1 MEKVLV
7 RIYRYFDT
15 HRPVFLTC
23 FIGSFLL
30 LGWFASRVHFE
41 EDISK
46 VLPKDPNV
54 EKLNEVF
61 RNSRFTERL
70 VIMVS
75 MKDSSARPDS
85 LTAYAADLADGI
97 RLKVGPYISR
107 LTDKV
112 DDSLTTSLFYTI
124 GDHLPVFLD
133 SADFTGIDSLITPEG
148 LSSTLAANYKT
159 LSSPAG
165 LALKSMIVH
174 DPVGITFLG
183 LKKLRRLQYDDN
195 FELYDQY
202 VLTKDHCYLLMFLT
216 PRYPVNNTGMNA
228 RLLNGIDAIRD
239 SLGARNAS
247 ATYFG
252 AVAVSVGNALQLRK
266 DTIITQGVTVIF
278 LIIFIAL
285 YFHKK
290 RAPIV
295 ILVPVLFGS
304 LFALAA
310 VYLIR
315 GSISVIALGSGSVI
329 LGVAVNYSLHVFN
342 HHRHRRD
349 TASVIRDLAFPL
361 TIGSFTT
368 IGGFFCLEFVQ
379 SEMLRDLGLFAA
391 FSLIGASFCS
401 LVFLPHFLPKEPAR
415 ARRKAAEPA
424 RPAQDAVADPAPAIH
439 PAAGAGSAPAGP
451 AQDAETAGS
460 AQDAVA
466 DEADARLSWIDRLAT
481 LRPEYNRYLMILILV
496 ATVVFAWQA
505 PKVGFEADLN
515 KMNYMSPS
523 LKAAEATLRKI
534 SVFSYQSVYVVT
546 EGKDLNQALETGEKV
561 DEQVDDL
568 VRKGVVKK
576 YSGVSSLL
584 LSDSLQRLRID
595 RWNRYWAPAKK
606 ALLLKNLDVAATA
619 QGFKPGAF
627 NAFATVLDTPYAPVD
642 RATLDQV
649 RRSYLDDYIT
659 ETPGKAQV
667 VTLVKVTPEGRQ
679 AVYDRFAGTPGV
691 AVLDRQYL
699 TAKFIDLI
707 NNDFGSI
714 AWMSALLVF
723 TVLLLTYGRIELTLM
738 SFIPMVITFLWI
750 LGIMA
755 LLKVDFNIIN
765 IIISAFIF
773 GMGDDYSLFIMD
785 GLLQEYKTGK
795 KNLDSYKSSIFL
807 SAITTMAG
815 LGVLI
820 FAGHPALRSIAII
833 SIVGM
838 LCVVVLSQIVIPFL
852 FKVLIADRVS
862 KGRFPWTLSGFLKT
876 LVSYTYFVL
885 GSLLL
890 TLIGLILVKL
900 RPFGKRRSKYCFHV
914 IKSAF
919 IRSLIY
925 VMVNVRKKI
934 INPLGEDFSKP
945 ALVIVNHQSFLD
957 SLLIQMQYPKLLLL
971 TNSWVW
977 HSPVMGG
984 IVRLADY
991 YPIMHGAEGSVD
1003 LLRQK
1008 VAEGYSIVVFP
1019 EGSRS
1024 RDGQIRRFHKGA
1036 FYLAQEL
1043 GLDILPIML
1052 HGSGYTITKGDFLL
1066 KDGRITIKFLPRI
1079 PAGAAPPAAI
1089 DLGAASYSDRA
1100 KAVARYFREQFATFS
1115 EECEQPRYYRELL
1128 LYNYIYKGPVLEWYM
1143 RVKTAMEDN
1152 YQLFHDLLPRQGD
1165 ILDIGCGYGFMSYF
1179 LSMCAKDR
1187 RITAFDYDEDKVE
1200 VAAHAFLASGAVPA
1214 GGERTPV
1221 RWLQADATTYEFDR
1235 SYHGIVLADMLH
1247 YLQPDDRQVLV
1258 RRCIRHLSPGGV
1270 LLIRDGDKDLQK
1282 RHRGTRFT
1290 EWFSTRFYGFNK
1302 TTKAGL
1308 SFFSFSVIRDIA
1320 TEMGMECQPIDNTT
1334 FTSNVIYVIRHRQ

>member
-75 MKDSSARPDS
+75 MKDSSAQPDS

-97 RLKVGPYISR
+97 RQRVTPYISR

-112 DDSLTTSLFYTI
+112 DDSLATSLFYTI

-133 SADFTGIDSLITPEG
+133 SADYGSLDSLITPEG
-148 LSSTLAANYKT
+148 LKTTLAGDVKT

-202 VLTKDHCYLLMFLT
+202 VLTRDHRYLLMFLT

-228 RLLNGIDAIRD
+228 RLLRGIDAVRD
-239 SLGARNAS
+239 SLAARGATS
-247 ATYFG
+247 TYFG

-266 DTIITQGVTVIF
+266 DTIVTQGVTVVF
-278 LIIFIAL
+278 LIVFIAF
-285 YFHKK
+285 YFRKK
-290 RAPIV
+290 RAPFI

-310 VYLIR
+310 VHFIR

-342 HHRHRRD
+342 HYRHRRD
-349 TASVIRDLAFPL
+349 VAEVIRDLAFPL

-379 SEMLRDLGLFAA
+379 SDMLRDLGLFAA

-401 LVFLPHFLPKEPAR
+401 LVFLPHLLPKGPSR
-415 ARRKAAEPA
+415 RRRKAATPTA
-424 RPAQDAVADPAPAIH
+424 G
-439 PAAGAGSAPAGP
+439 AAGAATEAVDGDVGAG
-451 AQDAETAGS
+451 AAGS
-460 AQDAVA
+460 PTAEA
-466 DEADARLSWIDRLAT
+466 DEEARLSWIDRLAT
-481 LRPEYNRYLMILILV
+481 LRPEYNRYLVVIILL

-515 KMNYMSPS
+515 KMNYMSPP
-523 LKAAEATLRKI
+523 LKEAEATLRKI

-546 EGKDLNQALETGEKV
+546 EGANLDKALETGEKV
-561 DEQVDDL
+561 NQQVDDL

-595 RWNRYWAPAKK
+595 RWNRYWTPEKK
-606 ALLLKNLDVAATA
+606 ALLLKNLEAAATA
-619 QGFKPGAF
+619 QGFRPGAF
-627 NAFATVLDTPYAPVD
+627 SAYKNLLDTAYAPVD

-667 VTLVKVTPEGRQ
+667 VTLIKVTPEGRQ
-679 AVYDRFAGTPGV
+679 AVYDRFAQTPGV
-691 AVLDRQYL
+691 TVLDRQYL
-699 TAKFIDLI
+699 TGKFIDLI

-714 AWMSALLVF
+714 AWMSSILVF
-723 TVLLLTYGRIELTLM
+723 VVLLLTYGRIELTLV

-852 FKVLIADRVS
+852 FKVLITDRVS
-862 KGRFPWTLSGFLKT
+862 RGRFPWTLSGFLKT
-876 LVSYTYFVL
+876 LVSYTYFVV

-890 TLIGLILVKL
+890 TLIGLILVKG
-900 RPFGKRRSKYCFHV
+900 RPLGKRRSKYFFHV

-925 VMVNVRKKI
+925 VMANVRKKI

-945 ALVIVNHQSFLD
+945 ALIIVNHQSFLD

-1003 LLRQK
+1003 LLRAK

-1024 RDGQIRRFHKGA
+1024 GDGQIRRFHKGA

-1079 PAGAAPPAAI
+1079 PAEATPTPYAE
-1089 DLGAASYSDRA
+1089 RA
-1100 KAVARYFREQFATFS
+1100 KTIARYFREAYATFS
-1115 EECEQPRYYRELL
+1115 AECEQPAYYRELV

-1152 YQLFHDLLPRQGD
+1152 YQLFHDLLPRQGE
-1165 ILDIGCGYGFMSYF
+1165 ILDIGCGYGFMSYS
-1179 LSMCAKDR
+1179 LSMCARDR
-1187 RITAFDYDEDKVE
+1187 AITAFDYDEDKVE
-1200 VAAHAFLASGAVPA
+1200 VAAHAFLAAGHVPA
-1214 GGERTPV
+1214 GGDRIPV
-1221 RWLQADATTYEFDR
+1221 RWLQADATTFEFDR
-1235 SYHGIVLADMLH
+1235 SYDGIVLADMLH
-1247 YLQPDDRQVLV
+1247 YLQPDDQQALI
-1258 RRCIRHLSPGGV
+1258 RRCIRHLRPGGV

-1282 RHRGTRFT
+1282 RHRGTRYT

-1308 SFFSFSVIRDIA
+1308 SFFSFKIVRDIA
-1320 TEMGMECQPIDNTT
+1320 EEMGMECRPIDNTT